1 MTSGAKATVPG
12 RPPASASRVTASLWE
27 GPPASRSA
35 SRLGIAAGFGLALVI
50 PLSVGAASYLSI
62 GELRAALASEA
73 HTRRVLTVVHALE
86 AQLTQAEASLRGFLI
101 TADLSQV
108 ATYYDA
114 TAAVEQIARE
124 LRTLTSRD
132 PDQQRRLESLEP
144 LLASKVAHMNQSI
157 EVRQLEPGEP
167 LGGHT
172 SRGAAMMAEI
182 HSELLRVEAA
192 ESNELARRAAERE
205 ASVAHTVRLIAYGS
219 GLAILLVA
227 SASWQLQR
235 AMATRSKAGQEV
247 RRLNRELQAGV
258 DQLTAVNQ
266 ELETF
271 SYTVSHDLRAP
282 LRHINGF
289 VDMLQRSAGPKL
301 DEESRRHLDTIVGA
315 ARRMG
320 MLIDDLLA
328 FSRMSR
334 VELQQQRVDLSRLVQ
349 GVIAEHLEQQLG
361 PRVEIVAAPLP
372 EVSGDASMLRVVFV
386 NLVSNA
392 LKYSRTRAQARVE
405 IGSQPGQDGQLVVYV
420 RDNGVG
426 FDMRYADKLFGVFQ
440 RLHRAEEFEGTGI
453 GLATVRRIMHRH
465 AGRCWAEGV
474 LDAGATFYISWPTRP
489 EGEA

>member
-1 MTSGAKATVPG
+1 
-12 RPPASASRVTASLWE
+12 
-27 GPPASRSA
+27 
-35 SRLGIAAGFGLALVI
+35 
-50 PLSVGAASYLSI
+50 LSVGAASYLSI

-73 HTRRVLTVVHALE
+73 HSRRVLTAIHALE
-86 AQLTQAEASLRGFLI
+86 AWLTRAEASLRGFLI
-101 TADLSQV
+101 TGDRSQV
-108 ATYYDA
+108 ATYSEA
-114 TAAVEQIARE
+114 TTVVAQTARE
-124 LRTLTSRD
+124 LRTLTSRA
-132 PDQQRRLESLEP
+132 PDQQRRLETLEP
-144 LLASKVAHMNQSI
+144 LLASKVAHMNESI
-157 EVRQLEPGEP
+157 RARQLEPGEP
-167 LGGHT
+167 QGRRS

-182 HSELLRVEAA
+182 RSELRRVEAA

-205 ASVAHTVRLIAYGS
+205 ASVAQTVRLIGYGS
-219 GLAILLVA
+219 GFAILLVA

-235 AMATRSKAGQEV
+235 AMATRSKAEQEV

-258 DQLTAVNQ
+258 DQLTTVNQ

-301 DEESRRHLDTIVGA
+301 DEESRRHLDTIAGA
-315 ARRMG
+315 AGRMG

-328 FSRMSR
+328 FSRVGR
-334 VELQQQRVDLSRLVQ
+334 VEFQRQRVDLSRLVRE
-349 GVIAEHLEQQLG
+349 VIAEQLEHQLG
-361 PRVEIVAAPLP
+361 HPVEIVAAPLP
-372 EVSGDASMLRVVFV
+372 DVSGDASMLRVVFA

-405 IGSQPGQDGQLVVYV
+405 IGSQPGEDGQLVVYV

-465 AGRCWAEGV
+465 SGRCWAEGV
-474 LDAGATFYISWPTRP
+474 PGAGATFYISWPTRP